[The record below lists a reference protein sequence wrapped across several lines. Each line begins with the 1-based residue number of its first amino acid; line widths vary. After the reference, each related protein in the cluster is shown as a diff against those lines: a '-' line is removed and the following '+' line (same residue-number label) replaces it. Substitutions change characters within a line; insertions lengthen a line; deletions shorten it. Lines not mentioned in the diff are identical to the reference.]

1 MYKPTLTK
9 VPVIDTKKELK
20 KYVKTLYI
28 IDDFMDNIDGY
39 YEFIKEVGNIVKA
52 IFVKED
58 DGFALRKYP
67 VKFKFYVDDDKTLT
81 LEIRSFL
88 YNIMC
93 WYPICELHGIHVL
106 DESFILL
113 PEQIPRLEDYTNDK
127 LISTLQNYNIKQ
139 TIINKRLSHFKFM
152 MRGISLDFSD
162 LMNLTF
168 SDKTF
173 IDMHNNPRY
182 RDLMEIKLPD
192 NAQATEVEE
201 ILDNAQHQLINR
213 LKEDGKNDDYK
224 KRNPVGVILLV
235 GSGMKEKQLTEYLIA
250 MGMKPTLTGEVMPI
264 AIENSS
270 LIKGLDRPSYM
281 YIDATGARKPLKL
294 LTA

>member
-1 MYKPTLTK
+1 
-9 VPVIDTKKELK
+9 
-20 KYVKTLYI
+20 
-28 IDDFMDNIDGY
+28 
-39 YEFIKEVGNIVKA
+39 
-52 IFVKED
+52 
-58 DGFALRKYP
+58 
-67 VKFKFYVDDDKTLT
+67 
-81 LEIRSFL
+81 
-88 YNIMC
+88 
-93 WYPICELHGIHVL
+93 
-106 DESFILL
+106 
-113 PEQIPRLEDYTNDK
+113 
-127 LISTLQNYNIKQ
+127 
-139 TIINKRLSHFKFM
+139 
-152 MRGISLDFSD
+152 
-162 LMNLTF
+162 
-168 SDKTF
+168 
-173 IDMHNNPRY
+173 MHNNPRY

-264 AIENSS
+264 SIENSS

>member
-1 MYKPTLTK
+1 MAK
-9 VPVIDTKKELK
+9 VRGF
-20 KYVKTLYI
+20 
-28 IDDFMDNIDGY
+28 DDVNVGSDN
-39 YEFIKEVGNIVKA
+39 
-52 IFVKED
+52 
-58 DGFALRKYP
+58 R
-67 VKFKFYVDDDKTLT
+67 
-81 LEIRSFL
+81 
-88 YNIMC
+88 
-93 WYPICELHGIHVL
+93 
-106 DESFILL
+106 
-113 PEQIPRLEDYTNDK
+113 
-127 LISTLQNYNIKQ
+127 
-139 TIINKRLSHFKFM
+139 
-152 MRGISLDFSD
+152 
-162 LMNLTF
+162 
-168 SDKTF
+168 
-173 IDMHNNPRY
+173 
-182 RDLMEIKLPD
+182 D

-224 KRNPVGVILLV
+224 KRNPLGVILLV